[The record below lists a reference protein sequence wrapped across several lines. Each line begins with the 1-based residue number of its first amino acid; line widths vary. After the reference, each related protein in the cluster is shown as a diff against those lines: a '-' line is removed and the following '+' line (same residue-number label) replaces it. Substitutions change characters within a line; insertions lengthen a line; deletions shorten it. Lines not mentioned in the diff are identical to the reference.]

1 LELIIIFLT
10 FLLLIYGFSFFRK
23 ISESASTLKLTQGE
37 ERISV
42 RTQILNW
49 SQEEGLAQRLADK
62 LREVRVGNMVY
73 DIIQV
78 GNLEHSK
85 AEQSFILDRTAE
97 EEASP
102 SKIALLTAQAL
113 GIDKENVVCKKLK
126 DNYQQI
132 ELTLIVGRDYQRL
145 FE

>member
-1 LELIIIFLT
+1 MTL
-10 FLLLIYGFSFFRK
+10 LLLIYGFSFFRK
-23 ISESASTLKLTQGE
+23 ISQSAATLKLTQGE
-37 ERISV
+37 EPISV

-62 LREVRVGNMVY
+62 LREVRVGNIIY
-73 DIIQV
+73 DVIQV

-97 EEASP
+97 EEANP
-102 SKIALLTAQAL
+102 SRIALLTAQTL

-126 DNYQQI
+126 DNYQHI
-132 ELTLIVGRDYQRL
+132 ELTLIVGRDHQKL